1 MPMNKDYTKELLE
14 YTLTMGATL
23 AGVADL
29 RSLQSLK
36 TNPPNLLENFYYAIS
51 LAVAI
56 PESVFDLIT
65 NKNPGELYAHYYKT
79 VNALIDHMTLRLS
92 ERIVNCYGYSA
103 LAIPGSLSIG
113 PDKLFSNA
121 SHKAFA
127 RSAGLGW
134 IGRNLLL
141 ITPKFGPRVRLGTVL
156 TNIPL
161 KSTKSSIDLTC
172 GNCTKCIDAC
182 PIHALKP
189 VSFETY
195 PEKREDAFDAMKCHT
210 RLEKLAQK
218 DFIGVSICGV
228 CIKACPIGR

>member
-29 RSLQSLK
+29 ESLQSLK
-36 TNPPNLLENFYYAIS
+36 TNPPNLMKNFDYAIS

-56 PESVFDLIT
+56 PGSVFDLIT

-79 VNALIDHMTLRLS
+79 ANALIDHITLRLS
-92 ERIVNCYGYSA
+92 EKIVNYGYSA
-103 LAIPGSLSIG
+103 LAIPASLSIG
-113 PDKLFSNA
+113 SDKLFSNA

-127 RSAGLGW
+127 GSAGLGW
-134 IGRNLLL
+134 IGKNLLL

-156 TNIPL
+156 TNISL
-161 KSTKSSIDLTC
+161 RSSKSVIELNC

-182 PIHALKP
+182 PIKALKP
-189 VSFETY
+189 SSFEEY
-195 PEKREDAFDAMKCHT
+195 PVNREDVFDAKKCHT
-210 RLEKLAQK
+210 RLEKLGKK
-218 DFIGVSICGV
+218 DYIGVSICGV
-228 CIKACPIGR
+228 CIKVCPIGK